1 MAEQAN
7 ETPNPSNC
15 DNQAMG
21 YLEKASEAC
30 ANGNLLLGMHLY
42 LAAYENAAADA
53 SVPAAVEV
61 HALREAW
68 HLACDMK
75 ERSMAEYAF
84 EKLEPY
90 LTGAE
95 IAECAMKLQELALDR
110 LEQYGFS
117 REDLEDMAETI
128 SQDLLGDNG
137 HVVKVESFSI
147 PNMGMLGAPGTSVE
161 ATLVESKSQ
170 LQSAEEPDEPE
181 PVRVEEPPAE
191 KRVKPPYVGMGIADV
206 NDFNPYD
213 FYSRNSVGTSYHCA
227 TNEGSGGYVFTRDEE
242 RATALERAE
251 REAFEKAETEKEAAG
266 GPASETA
273 VSAKADESPVQDMAH
288 ASGESIRRKVDLS
301 KIASSMVKQPS
312 GDNTA
317 ELQPPSFEEGT
328 LSYRN
333 LVGYDE
339 AISIMRDFGVG
350 LQSDPDFLNFIRM
363 LNNRH
368 GLNRMPA
375 LDTLLFR
382 APVIEDAARFAD
394 ATIGE
399 VGLPVLRMSME
410 EGMGGAPV
418 LCVTTQ
424 GNNRPRMN
432 HAHNRFEGPAILVIE
447 DLNAW
452 VLPEMPE
459 GPEGF
464 GSFMMMNISRGAREA
479 VNLIRSAV
487 EDPDVYVLATASTTE
502 EVEPFFYELLEPITI
517 VDIGYPSEKERDD
530 IWAQI
535 AEHHPSLRDIDRNG
549 LVRFSK
555 GLARY
560 DMYMAAR
567 EAVEDAY
574 KIGLVRR
581 AYQPVTPQNI
591 FDKLAA
597 CQPLDSDVYHD
608 LEQTVVDDFR
618 NDLDHLEDL
627 LDGWE

>member
-1 MAEQAN
+1 MSEQAN
-7 ETPNPSNC
+7 GMPNPSNC
-15 DNQAMG
+15 DNQAMS
-21 YLEKASEAC
+21 YLNKASEAC
-30 ANGNLLLGMHLY
+30 ASGNLLLGMHLY

-53 SVPAAVEV
+53 SVPAAVEI

-90 LTGAE
+90 LTGGE

-147 PNMGMLGAPGTSVE
+147 PNMGAFGASGISAE
-161 ATLVESKSQ
+161 ATLIEKGPLS
-170 LQSAEEPDEPE
+170 QSAEETGESEPAS
-181 PVRVEEPPAE
+181 VEEPSAE
-191 KRVKPPYVGMGIADV
+191 RRVKPPHVGMGIADV

-213 FYSRNSVGTSYHCA
+213 FYAQDSVGTSYHCA

-242 RATALERAE
+242 RATALERAKQ
-251 REAFEKAETEKEAAG
+251 EALEKAGAGEGAAG
-266 GPASETA
+266 GPAPETA
-273 VSAKADESPVQDMAH
+273 ASSQSDEVPEQGEAH
-288 ASGESIRRKVDLS
+288 TDDEAAERKVDLA
-301 KIASSMVKQPS
+301 KIASAMAKQPS
-312 GDNTA
+312 GDA
-317 ELQPPSFEEGT
+317 AVESQPPSFEDGT

-339 AISIMRDFGVG
+339 AVSIMRDFGVG
-350 LQSDPDFLNFIRM
+350 LQGDPDFISFVRM

-399 VGLPVLRMSME
+399 LGLPVLRMSME

-432 HAHNRFEGPAILVIE
+432 HAHNRFEGPGILVIE

-464 GSFMMMNISRGAREA
+464 GNFMMMNISRGAREA

-487 EDPDVYVLATASTTE
+487 EDPDVFVLTTATTTD
-502 EVEPFFYELLEPITI
+502 EVDPFFYELLEPITV
-517 VDIGYPSEKERDD
+517 VDIGYPNEKERDD

-549 LVRFSK
+549 LVRFSR

-627 LDGWE
+627 LGGWE